1 MIHRDLD
8 EYRAGRVLTCPS
20 TATPGDIRSL
30 AGRIGDI
37 LWPSA
42 PSDPLKPVEDDCPSD
57 GEQIEIRLIQMKW
70 MGLGPG
76 ADGSTM
82 GPHKPLLGD
91 YILDHQVPNPVCNDC
106 IKKSQHIKKTTA
118 RINQTS
124 LSMDPFAYRQGMEHM
139 ILQN

>member
-8 EYRAGRVLTCPS
+8 EYRAGRVLTWFWWSTIQRPGPS

-42 PSDPLKPVEDDCPSD
+42 PSDPLKPVEDDFPSD
-57 GEQIEIRLIQMKW
+57 GEQIEIRLIQTKW

-76 ADGSTM
+76 AYGSTM
-82 GPHKPLLGD
+82 GSP
-91 YILDHQVPNPVCNDC
+91 
-106 IKKSQHIKKTTA
+106 
-118 RINQTS
+118 
-124 LSMDPFAYRQGMEHM
+124 
-139 ILQN
+139 